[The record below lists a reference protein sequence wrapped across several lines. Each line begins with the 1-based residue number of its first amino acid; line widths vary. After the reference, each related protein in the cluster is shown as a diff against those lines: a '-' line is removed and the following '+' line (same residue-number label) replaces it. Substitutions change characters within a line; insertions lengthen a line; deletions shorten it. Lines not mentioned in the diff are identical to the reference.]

1 MKRNERI
8 TSSWGFLAQGT
19 KAALCLLVLMLSV
32 QAVFAQKD
40 PKQFVY
46 NGFTYLYNGDG
57 TVAFTGNKFKEAGK
71 TDKDKYS
78 KEKPYPE
85 VIVVPDFAYDERTGN
100 TYPVTSVSN
109 GACEG
114 DAQAYCNTRKI
125 IIGDNVVQIG
135 NDSFKSFGKRDKTS
149 GSREIILG
157 KHVTQIGEN
166 SFTEFGKGELKD
178 KKNNQEQFKVYIQTD
193 YKPYCKIEG
202 EKLKSNPF
210 REVRGVTFYVKS
222 EEVYKTF
229 MTTDKDEMKEDSWPK
244 FDANDKKNIKE
255 GRRNEYNYAGF
266 ELVSTT
272 GNKWQTAVFP
282 ETMNATK
289 LAQYYGPETKV
300 ARMSAD
306 EYTYD
311 DEKGYIVC
319 FKEVDGDVEANV
331 PLLIKP
337 TWENCLYV
345 GDGHYPDDRSNTISV
360 EDKDRGY
367 VINMIGV
374 TSSVTDDGYTLTH
387 GQIYLRSW
395 IENGEEFL
403 RFYQAVSDN
412 PTENPATDV
421 RVRKGKCYFEV
432 RDRNNDI
439 VTFKTLDYQ
448 IDENVTGV
456 EKVQRAPAVQDGRIY
471 SITGQYE
478 GTSLEGLPKG
488 IHIMNGRKFVVK

>member
-32 QAVFAQKD
+32 QTVFAQKG
-40 PKQFVY
+40 KYQFVY
-46 NGFTYLYNGDG
+46 KGFTYLCNGDG
-57 TVAFTGNKFKEAGK
+57 SVAFTGNKFKEAGRNDK
-71 TDKDKYS
+71 EKYDKDN
-78 KEKPYPE
+78 PYPE
-85 VIVVPDFAYDERTGN
+85 VIVVPDFAYDERTKQ
-100 TYPVTSVSN
+100 TYPVTSVAD

-114 DAQAYCNTRKI
+114 DPQAYCDTKKI

-135 NDSFKSFGKRDKTS
+135 KNSFKSFGKRDKTK

-157 KHVTQIGEN
+157 KNVTQIGDN
-166 SFTEFGKGELKD
+166 SFAEFGKGNLKD
-178 KKNNQEQFKVYIQTD
+178 QNQNQDQFKVYIQTV

-202 EKLKSNPF
+202 EKLKANPF
-210 REVRGVTFYVKS
+210 REVRGVTFYVKN
-222 EEVYKTF
+222 EEVYQTF
-229 MTTDKDEMKEDSWPK
+229 MTTDKDELKEDSWPK
-244 FDANDKKNIKE
+244 FDANDEKNKKE

-289 LAQYYGPETKV
+289 FAEYYGPGTKV
-300 ARMSAD
+300 ARMSVED
-306 EYTYD
+306 YTCD
-311 DEKGYIVC
+311 PEKGYIVH
-319 FKEVDGDVEANV
+319 FKNVCGDVEANV

-337 TWENCLYV
+337 TWENCVYV
-345 GDGHYPDDRSNTISV
+345 GDGHYPADKSNTISI
-360 EDKDRGY
+360 EDKGRGY

-374 TSSVTDDGYTLTH
+374 TSTGTDDGYTLTH
-387 GQIYLRSW
+387 GQIYFRSW
-395 IENGEEFL
+395 IENNQEYM

-412 PTENPATDV
+412 PAEKPETNV
-421 RVRKGKCYFEV
+421 KIKKGKCYFEV
-432 RDRNNDI
+432 RDRNNEI

-456 EKVQRAPAVQDGRIY
+456 EEVQHAPAAQDGRIY

>member
-8 TSSWGFLAQGT
+8 TSSWGLLAQGT

-40 PKQFVY
+40 PKQLVY

-135 NDSFKSFGKRDKTS
+135 NDSFKSFGKRDKTQ

-166 SFTEFGKGELKD
+166 SFTEFGKGDLK
-178 KKNNQEQFKVYIQTD
+178 KKETNKDQFKVYIQTD

-229 MTTDKDEMKEDSWPK
+229 MTTDKDEVKEDSWPT
-244 FDANDKKNIKE
+244 FDVSDGKNQKE
-255 GRRNEYNYAGF
+255 GRCNMYNYNGF
-266 ELVSTT
+266 EIVSFKA
-272 GNKWQTAVFP
+272 GQWQTAVFP
-282 ETMNATK
+282 ENMDCSQVQCKFGQGTLLAVMSTK
-289 LAQYYGPETKV
+289 QPETL
-300 ARMSAD
+300 
-306 EYTYD
+306 
-311 DEKGYIVC
+311 
-319 FKEVDGDVEANV
+319 KEENMNYLVTFIPTDVVNSKI
-331 PLLIKP
+331 PMLIKP
-337 TWENCLYV
+337 GSMKDVYYISETSYGIKKYTCNPV
-345 GDGHYPDDRSNTISV
+345 VSADDKCNGMTI
-360 EDKDRGY
+360 R
-367 VINMIGV
+367 MIGICDDDHLL
-374 TSSVTDDGYTLTH
+374 TD
-387 GQIYLRSW
+387 GQIYFRNYG
-395 IENGEEFL
+395 NGNM
-403 RFYQAVSDN
+403 RFFMYKKADGAPVM
-412 PTENPATDV
+412 V
-421 RVRKGKCYFEV
+421 KRGKCIWE
-432 RDRNNDI
+432 I
-439 VTFKTLDYQ
+439 VDGCGNVVTNKALDYK
-448 IDENVTGV
+448 IDDAATAIEDVTR
-456 EKVQRAPAVQDGRIY
+456 KSAAQDGRIY

-488 IHIMNGRKFVVK
+488 VHIMNGRKFVVK